1 MEKQIQALMKLG
13 LSREEALQT
22 LADDADIEKGKPKDF
37 DLTAEQMKNAKQYTK
52 VGTRKTSTTPTKRER
67 KANPTKALIIAE
79 LFKFLG
85 ENAEISAE
93 PSHRR
98 ENLKIHKNP
107 RKNGDFFV
115 IFHKKRSFLP
125 ICAIC
130 LLTFGVSLTNVAAQI

>member
-22 LADDADIEKGKPKDF
+22 LADDADIDKGKPKDF
-37 DLTAEQMKNAKQYTK
+37 DLSAEQMKNAKHYTK

-67 KANPTKALIIAE
+67 KENPTKALIIAE

-93 PSHRR
+93 NLEILNKERQIFFKCG
-98 ENLKIHKNP
+98 ENDYEITLTQKRKPKN
-107 RKNGDFFV
+107 
-115 IFHKKRSFLP
+115 S
-125 ICAIC
+125 
-130 LLTFGVSLTNVAAQI
+130 